1 MPTIA
6 QEQQIA
12 GLLTEGQTGAAIAQT
27 LDMSESM
34 VSRTK
39 RKPDIK
45 ALVRKAQETLI
56 NASLDTAIS
65 NQTRKMEIGKL
76 ILSGQATAPIS
87 TDQPQ
92 SDTTPANTSDKASAR
107 SVIPTVDD
115 KDLLALA
122 DRAENRLMQSIG
134 LAPSHTLG
142 QTFIAISNSFNQST
156 DPAVLKLLA
165 AAMPGSSDVEDVI
178 DVDLELD

>member
-1 MPTIA
+1 MLPVETKN
-6 QEQQIA
+6 EVV
-12 GLLTEGQTGAAIAQT
+12 GLLTEGETGDDIAAMVGVSNAT
-27 LDMSESM
+27 
-34 VSRTK
+34 VSRLK
-39 RKPDIK
+39 NKPDIK

-56 NASLDTAIS
+56 NDSLDTAIS

-76 ILSGQATAPIS
+76 ILSGQAGPPVS

-92 SDTTPANTSDKASAR
+92 SDKPTDKASSR
-107 SVIPTVDD
+107 SVLPTVDD

-156 DPAVLKLLA
+156 DPAVLALLQ
-165 AAMPGSSDVEDVI
+165 AAMPGAGDVEDVI

>member
-27 LDMSESM
+27 MDMSESM

-56 NASLDTAIS
+56 NDSLDTAIA

-76 ILSGQATAPIS
+76 ILSGQATAPTSI
-87 TDQPQ
+87 DQPQ
-92 SDTTPANTSDKASAR
+92 TDKPTDKASSR
-107 SVIPTVDD
+107 SVLPTVDD

>member
-1 MPTIA
+1 MLPVEIKN
-6 QEQQIA
+6 EVV
-12 GLLTEGQTGAAIAQT
+12 GLLTEGETGDDIAAMVGVSNAT
-27 LDMSESM
+27 
-34 VSRTK
+34 VSRLK
-39 RKPDIK
+39 NKPDIK

-56 NASLDTAIS
+56 NDSLDTAIS

-76 ILSGQATAPIS
+76 ILSGQATAPTS

-92 SDTTPANTSDKASAR
+92 SDKPADKASAR

-156 DPAVLKLLA
+156 DPAVLALLQ
-165 AAMPGSSDVEDVI
+165 AAMPGAGDVEDVI

>member
-1 MPTIA
+1 MLPVETKN
-6 QEQQIA
+6 EVV
-12 GLLTEGQTGAAIAQT
+12 GLLTEGETGDDIAAMVGVSNAT
-27 LDMSESM
+27 
-34 VSRTK
+34 VSRLK
-39 RKPDIK
+39 NKPDIK
-45 ALVRKAQETLI
+45 ALVRQAQEDLI
-56 NASLDTAIS
+56 NLSLKTTID
-65 NQTRKMEIGKL
+65 NQARKIELGKL

-156 DPAVLKLLA
+156 DPAVLALLQ
-165 AAMPGSSDVEDVI
+165 AAMPGAGDVEDVI